1 MVMIPKSVFYKM
13 TYIVFSVFAVVY
25 LSVSLVNIL
34 NVAYSDYLNCINELK
49 YSATIDGTR
58 GMICT
63 YIRNG
68 YEYEQPVSL
77 PNNSEVYVNNYHNNQ
92 CSVFYNDG
100 HGVEWYIDRVDV
112 SNVSINEIERDYF
125 YGVKKYTSK
134 EYMFRIIRYS
144 LNSIKKH
151 QYTNIAE
158 YKVWALSRR
167 LLLSIILTM
176 IVILLSS
183 RKWVTSNLLCSI
195 CTSLQMCIV
204 LATALS
210 CYIVL

>member
-1 MVMIPKSVFYKM
+1 MEMAGVICSLLGSVLTLILYWKGMVMIPKSVFYKM
-13 TYIVFSVFAVVY
+13 TSIVFSVFAVVY
-25 LSVSLVNIL
+25 LFVSLVNIL

-125 YGVKKYTSK
+125 YGVKKYSSK

-144 LNSIKKH
+144 LNSIKN
-151 QYTNIAE
+151 TNTPILQSIK
-158 YKVWALSRR
+158 YGRYLVGCYY
-167 LLLSIILTM
+167 LL
-176 IVILLSS
+176 
-183 RKWVTSNLLCSI
+183 
-195 CTSLQMCIV
+195 
-204 LATALS
+204 
-210 CYIVL
+210 Y